1 MHGLFEAEKI
11 VPEMEPPSAKPVV
24 VNAVIIIVEWT
35 VRDPPDTLVGFGDRV
50 AAKQLKDIRGDFA
63 VLDFV
68 ARIDVVDLV
77 VSAFVQD
84 GVQGVGCVSCVEE
97 AAGVGAVALEGELAA
112 L

>member
-11 VPEMEPPSAKPVV
+11 IPEMEPPSAKPVV

-35 VRDPPDTLVGFGDRV
+35 VRDPPDTLVEFGDRV

-68 ARIDVVDLV
+68 ARIDVVD
-77 VSAFVQD
+77 FV
-84 GVQGVGCVSCVEE
+84 VSCVEE